1 MAWFSRFTRFGDMH
15 LVYGQEANMSCG
27 IASVMMCVF
36 KINKLRPDRKALTLE
51 KNITKK
57 YETKLG
63 SKYDSEKVGTY
74 PQHLATILGEF
85 TKTSWK

>member
-36 KINKLRPDRKALTLE
+36 KINKLNP
-51 KNITKK
+51 
-57 YETKLG
+57 G
-63 SKYDSEKVGTY
+63 
-74 PQHLATILGEF
+74 ATSVTVEQDIYTPRGAE
-85 TKTSWK
+85 